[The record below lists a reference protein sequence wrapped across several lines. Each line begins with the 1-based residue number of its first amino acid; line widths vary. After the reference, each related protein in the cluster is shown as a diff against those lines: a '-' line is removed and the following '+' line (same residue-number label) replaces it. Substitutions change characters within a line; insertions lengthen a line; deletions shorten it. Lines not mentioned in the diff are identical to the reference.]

1 MASGYRLLFDATSFN
16 NRRQRTEMGLCYM
29 VTGVICIALIQLE
42 EVGGCGRVCV
52 SFCTCK
58 APDRG
63 DAPPITG
70 GFPPSWPSPHPFI
83 LGVRRRASL
92 IPGGYPLY
100 TYIRKPNLAS
110 LALLISH

>member
-29 VTGVICIALIQLE
+29 DHWSYLHRIDSVGRSWWLGQSFAFCILHLQ
-42 EVGGCGRVCV
+42 
-52 SFCTCK
+52 

-63 DAPPITG
+63 DAPPI
-70 GFPPSWPSPHPFI
+70 PPSIYP
-83 LGVRRRASL
+83 GGYRRRASL

-100 TYIRKPNLAS
+100 PEA
-110 LALLISH
+110 